1 MQHLP
6 TVPVFYEA
14 HLYSQQR
21 GHTVDLNMKP
31 HATWVICAA
40 RDFHRFVCI
49 FNTHKLHH
57 IFNLYV
63 VFG

>member
-6 TVPVFYEA
+6 AVSVFDEA
-14 HLYSQQR
+14 YLRSQHR
-21 GHTVDLNMKP
+21 GHAIDLNMKR

-40 RDFHRFVCI
+40 HDFHRFVCI
-49 FNTHKLHH
+49 FNTHRSHH